1 MVFEADL
8 VLAYVTIVRGGIL
21 RCGFCREW
29 RAAAWPAMVFIGRPS
44 GAAAAAAGAAAL
56 GRSPRP
62 WPVGFG
68 MGAVADEWARS
79 RRSRPQPSR
88 RRTLILHW
96 TLFDSMLAAR
106 RTQGLNFEAHAIRG
120 YGNRMAQGHTEV
132 MREPVQWML
141 NSIHV

>member
-1 MVFEADL
+1 LLEGA
-8 VLAYVTIVRGGIL
+8 
-21 RCGFCREW
+21 FCVAAFACFKEGEW
-29 RAAAWPAMVFIGRPS
+29 RAAAWPAMVFICLPS
-44 GAAAAAAGAAAL
+44 GAAAAAAAA
-56 GRSPRP
+56 
-62 WPVGFG
+62 
-68 MGAVADEWARS
+68 S

-88 RRTLILHW
+88 RRTLILYW